1 MKQKGQGHMD
11 YNRLADLLFPH
22 ISTTPADIE
31 ARYPARTLPE
41 GAKVTRFAPS
51 PTGFVHFGGLFPS
64 TVGERLAHQ
73 SGGVFYLRIED
84 TDAKREVAGAAE
96 GLIKTLAK
104 YGINFDEGAILDEN
118 GQIADRGSYGP
129 YKQSMRAELYQTY
142 AKQLVREGKAYPC
155 FTTEEELDELHTI
168 NKKEEIKNTDWQA
181 EAAAKKAEML
191 ARRSFTM
198 EEVEQHLVAGHP
210 FVLRILALGDP
221 EKKTK
226 FTDLVKGALEIPE
239 NDEDFVLLKSDGIPT
254 YHFAHAVDDHL
265 MGTTHVIRGEEWLP
279 SLAKHIQLFSY
290 LGFKLPKYMHIAQI
304 MRLDDEGNK
313 KKLSKRDMGAN
324 MDDYTRM
331 GYSSEAVCE
340 YVMTLLN
347 SNYEEWHMQNAD
359 KPYTDFPF
367 NIKKMS
373 TSGCLFDFNKLNDV
387 SKNVISRMSAEQV
400 TDYVTAWALEFDREF
415 GEALARDR
423 DFTVSIF
430 AIGRGGKKPRKDLAT
445 WADAK
450 PYMSFFFDEFF
461 KIEDEYEERFDRAD
475 IAATLEKFAAGYDE
489 SDDMNAWFEKVKAIA
504 DELGYASDMKA
515 YKADP
520 TAFKGNV
527 ADISMFIRVAVTGKQ
542 NAPDL
547 YTVMHI
553 LGKEKTLARIK
564 NAADML
570 K

>member
-1 MKQKGQGHMD
+1 MD
-11 YNRLADLLFPH
+11 FNYLAELLFPN
-22 ISTTPADIE
+22 IKTLPSDME
-31 ARYPARTLPE
+31 ERYPARNLPE

-118 GQIADRGSYGP
+118 GQVSDHGIYGP
-129 YKQSMRAELYQTY
+129 YKQSQRGEIYQTY

-155 FTTEEELDELHTI
+155 FTTAEELDELQAV
-168 NKKEEIKNTDWQA
+168 NKKEEIKNTDWAA
-181 EAAAKKAEML
+181 EAQKKKEEML
-191 ARRSFTM
+191 RQREFTI
-198 EEVEQHLVAGHP
+198 EEVEEHLKAGHP
-210 FVLRILALGDP
+210 FVLRILADGDV
-221 EKKTK
+221 EKKVK
-226 FTDLVKGALEIPE
+226 FTDLVKGNLEIPE

-254 YHFAHAVDDHL
+254 YHFAHALDDHL

-279 SLAKHIQLFSY
+279 SLAKHIQLFRY

-304 MRLDDEGNK
+304 MRLDENGNK

-331 GYSSEAVCE
+331 GYAPECVCE

-347 SNYEEWHMQNAD
+347 SNYEEWHAQNAD
-359 KPYTDFPF
+359 KPYTEFPF

-373 TSGCLFDFNKLNDV
+373 TSGCLFNFDKLNDV
-387 SKNVISRMSAEQV
+387 SKNIISRMTAKDV
-400 TDYVTAWALEFDREF
+400 TEKVTAWALEFDPEF
-415 GEALARDR
+415 GTVLAKDPE
-423 DFTVSIF
+423 FTEKIF

-461 KIEDEYEERFDRAD
+461 KIEEDYPEKFDRED
-475 IAATLEKFAAGYDE
+475 IIATLEKFTAAYDE
-489 SDDMNAWFEKVKAIA
+489 NDDMNAWFEKVKAIA
-504 DELGYASDMKA
+504 ESLGYTSDMKA

-520 TAFKGNV
+520 EAFRGNV
-527 ADISMFIRVAVTGKQ
+527 ADTSMFIRVAVTGKT

-547 YTVMHI
+547 YTVMQI
-553 LGKEKTLARIK
+553 IGRDATLSRIGT
-564 NAADML
+564 MIERL

>member
-1 MKQKGQGHMD
+1 MD
-11 YNRLADLLFPH
+11 YNYLAELLFPH
-22 ISTTPADIE
+22 IKDTPADVE
-31 ARYPARTLPE
+31 ARYPARQLPE

-84 TDAKREVAGAAE
+84 TDAKREVEGAAE

-118 GQIADRGSYGP
+118 GNIADKGAYGP
-129 YKQSMRAELYQTY
+129 YKQRQRGPIYQTF

-155 FTTEEELDELHTI
+155 FTTEEELDELQAV

-181 EAAAKKAEML
+181 EAEKKRAEML
-191 ARRSFTM
+191 ARREFTI
-198 EEVEQHLVAGHP
+198 EEVEEHLKANHP
-210 FVLRILALGDP
+210 FVVRIYAYGDP

-226 FTDLVKGALEIPE
+226 FTDLVKGTLEIPE

-279 SLAKHIQLFSY
+279 SLAKHIQLFGA

-304 MRLDDEGNK
+304 MKLDEAGNK

-331 GYSSEAVCE
+331 GYCPEAVCE
-340 YVMTLLN
+340 YIMTLLN

-373 TSGCLFDFNKLNDV
+373 VSGCLFDFGKLNDV
-387 SKNVISRMSAEQV
+387 SKNIISRMSAAEV
-400 TDYVTAWALEFDREF
+400 TDKVTAWALEFDPEFGAELASDREF
-415 GEALARDR
+415 AEK
-423 DFTVSIF
+423 IF

-445 WADAK
+445 WVDAK
-450 PYMSFFFDEFF
+450 PYMGFFYDKFF
-461 KIEDEYEERFDRAD
+461 TIEDQYPEQFDKAD
-475 IAATLEKFAAGYDE
+475 IIATLEKFSEGYDYA
-489 SDDMNAWFEKVKAIA
+489 DDMNTWFDKVKAIA
-504 DELGYASDMKA
+504 DSLGFASDMKA

-520 TAFKGNV
+520 TAFKGSV

-547 YTVMHI
+547 YTVMQI
-553 LGKEKTLARIK
+553 LGKEKTLERI
-564 NAADML
+564 NNMMSSL
-570 K
+570 S

>member
-1 MKQKGQGHMD
+1 MD
-11 YNRLADLLFPH
+11 YNYLAQLLFPH
-22 ISTTPADIE
+22 INTTTADME
-31 ARYPARTLPE
+31 ERYPARVLPE

-51 PTGFVHFGGLFPS
+51 PTGFGHFGGLFPS

-104 YGINFDEGAILDEN
+104 YGINFDEGAILGDDGN
-118 GQIADRGSYGP
+118 ICDKGAYGP
-129 YKQSMRAELYQTY
+129 YKQSMRGEIYQTY
-142 AKQLVREGKAYPC
+142 AKQLVIEGKAYPC
-155 FTTEEELDELHTI
+155 FTTEEELDELHAV

-181 EAAAKKAEML
+181 EAAKKKAEML
-191 ARRSFTM
+191 RGREFTI
-198 EEVEQHLVAGHP
+198 EEVEEHIKAGHP
-210 FVLRILALGDP
+210 FVLRILANGDP
-221 EKKTK
+221 EKKFK
-226 FTDLVKGALEIPE
+226 FTDLVKGNLEIPE

-290 LGFKLPKYMHIAQI
+290 LGFKAPKYMHIAQI
-304 MRLDDEGNK
+304 MRLDENGNK

-324 MDDYTRM
+324 MDDYTKM
-331 GYSSEAVCE
+331 GYAPECVCE

-347 SNYEEWHMQNAD
+347 SNYEEWHAQNAD
-359 KPYTDFPF
+359 KPYTSFPF

-373 TSGCLFDFNKLNDV
+373 VSGCLFDFGKLNDV
-387 SKNVISRMSAEQV
+387 SKNIIARMSAEEV
-400 TDYVTAWALEFDREF
+400 TEKVTAWALEVDPEF
-415 GEALARDR
+415 GKVLSENKEMAEK
-423 DFTVSIF
+423 IF
-430 AIGRGGKKPRKDLAT
+430 SIGRGGKKPRKDLAT

-450 PYMSFFFDEFF
+450 AYMGFFFDEFF
-461 KIEDEYEERFDRAD
+461 EILDSYPENFDKAD
-475 IAATLEKFAAGYDE
+475 IKATLEKFAQTYNDG
-489 SDDMNAWFEKVKAIA
+489 DDMNTWFENIKAIG
-504 DELGYASDMKA
+504 EGLGYTSDMKA

-527 ADISMFIRVAVTGKQ
+527 ADISMFIRVAVTGKT

-547 YTVMHI
+547 YTVMQI
-553 LGKEKTLARIK
+553 IGKDKTLERV
-564 NAADML
+564 NAMIERL
-570 K
+570 

>member
-1 MKQKGQGHMD
+1 MD
-11 YNRLADLLFPH
+11 FNALAEMLFPH
-22 ISTTPADIE
+22 ITETPADVE
-31 ARYPARTLPE
+31 AKYPPRNLPE

-64 TVGERLAHQ
+64 TVAERLAHQ

-84 TDAKREVAGAAE
+84 TDAKREVEGAAE
-96 GLIKTLAK
+96 GLIKTLAT

-118 GQIADRGSYGP
+118 GNVCDKGEYGP
-129 YKQSMRAELYQTY
+129 YKQSMRGPIYQAF

-155 FTTEEELDELHTI
+155 FTTEEELDELQQV

-181 EAAAKKAEML
+181 EAESRRAEML
-191 ARRSFTM
+191 ARRNFTM
-198 EEVEQHLVAGHP
+198 EEVKEHLDAGHP
-210 FVLRILALGDP
+210 FVVRILANGNP
-221 EKKTK
+221 ENKVK
-226 FTDLVKGALEIPE
+226 FTDLVKGAIEFPE

-279 SLAKHIQLFSY
+279 SLPKHVQLFSY

-304 MRLDDEGNK
+304 MRLDENGNK

-331 GYSSEAVCE
+331 GYSPEAVCE

-347 SNYEEWHMQNAD
+347 SNYEEWHAKNQD
-359 KPYTDFPF
+359 KPYTEFPF

-373 TSGCLFDFNKLNDV
+373 ISGCLFDFNKLNDV
-387 SKNVISRMSAEQV
+387 SKNILSRMTAEEVYEKLTVWASAFDPDFAEV
-400 TDYVTAWALEFDREF
+400 LTADKEMAIKIL
-415 GEALARDR
+415 
-423 DFTVSIF
+423 

-450 PYMSFFFDEFF
+450 PYMGFFYDKCFTM
-461 KIEDEYEERFDRAD
+461 EDEYPAFDKE
-475 IAATLEKFAAGYDE
+475 IIKATLEKFLETYNYADE
-489 SDDMNAWFEKVKAIA
+489 MNVWFDKIKAIA
-504 DELGYASDMKA
+504 DSLGFASDMKA
-515 YKADP
+515 YKANP
-520 TAFKGNV
+520 EAFKGNV
-527 ADISMFIRVAVTGKQ
+527 ADISAFIRVAVTGKQ

-547 YTVMHI
+547 YTVMQI
-553 LGKEKTLARIK
+553 IGEEKTRARVSAQIE
-564 NAADML
+564 AL